1 VLAVVQ
7 DREHGVLGAQQCL
20 TPLFRRPASMHHR
33 RKDDASE
40 NEVGGEFQAALVE
53 DVGDCGVGVA
63 VE

>member
-1 VLAVVQ
+1 
-7 DREHGVLGAQQCL
+7 VLGAQQCL